1 MKEVK
6 KMRYVILKK
15 INNTWY
21 ATRNRYTAKELEI
34 IVDKHYNDVVDFE
47 SINDGECQGLE
58 EGVIIIKDDGR
69 ELNNGVYLTDDLKLE
84 TNKEMTKGLDL
95 LVGLPIMLVGMLTN
109 IMSID
114 VTVLLMVIWV
124 FLVHFMI
131 VPNMNNNKENKQT
144 YADYQKAYKEMQENL
159 PENHKAQGMM

>member
-1 MKEVK
+1 
-6 KMRYVILKK
+6 MRYVILKK

-47 SINDGECQGLE
+47 LINDGECQGLE
-58 EGVIIIKDDGR
+58 DGVIIIKDDGR

-114 VTVLLMVIWV
+114 FAVLLMIVWV
-124 FLVHFMI
+124 FLVHFVI
-131 VPNMNNNKENKQT
+131 VPNMNNNKENKK
-144 YADYQKAYKEMQENL
+144 DYTKAEKEMQENL
-159 PENHKAQGMM
+159 PENHKAEGMM

>member
-47 SINDGECQGLE
+47 SIDDGECQGLE

-84 TNKEMTKGLDL
+84 TNKEMTKGLNL

-114 VTVLLMVIWV
+114 VAVLLMVIWV

-131 VPNMNNNKENKQT
+131 LPNMNNNKENKQT

>member
-95 LVGLPIMLVGMLTN
+95 LVGLPIMLVGVLTN

-114 VTVLLMVIWV
+114 VAVLLMVIWV

-144 YADYQKAYKEMQENL
+144 CGDYQKAYKEMQENL

>member
-1 MKEVK
+1 MKEVN

-95 LVGLPIMLVGMLTN
+95 LVGLPIMLVGVLTN

-114 VTVLLMVIWV
+114 VAVLLMVIWV

>member
-1 MKEVK
+1 
-6 KMRYVILKK
+6 MRYVILKK
-15 INNTWY
+15 INNVWY

-58 EGVIIIKDDGR
+58 DGVIIIKDDGR
-69 ELNNGVYLTDDLKLE
+69 KLNENGVYLTDDLKLE

-114 VTVLLMVIWV
+114 VAVLLMVIWV

-131 VPNMNNNKENKQT
+131 VPNMNNNKENKM
-144 YADYQKAYKEMQENL
+144 KL
-159 PENHKAQGMM
+159 PENHKAEGMM

>member
-114 VTVLLMVIWV
+114 VAVLLMVIWV

>member
-15 INNTWY
+15 IDNTWY
-21 ATRNRYTAKELEI
+21 ATRNRYTAKELEV

-114 VTVLLMVIWV
+114 VAVLLMVIWV

>member
-1 MKEVK
+1 
-6 KMRYVILKK
+6 MRYVILKT

-58 EGVIIIKDDGR
+58 DGVIIIKDDGR
-69 ELNNGVYLTDDLKLE
+69 ELNKNGVYLTDDLKLE
-84 TNKEMTKGLDL
+84 ANEEMRKGLDL
-95 LVGLPIMLVGMLTN
+95 VVGVPLCLVGMFTN

-114 VTVLLMVIWV
+114 VAVLLMLIWV
-124 FLVHFMI
+124 LLVHFMI
-131 VPNMNNNKENKQT
+131 IPNMNNNKENKQT

>member
-1 MKEVK
+1 
-6 KMRYVILKK
+6 MRYVILKK
-15 INNTWY
+15 INNVWY

-58 EGVIIIKDDGR
+58 DGVIIIKDDGR
-69 ELNNGVYLTDDLKLE
+69 KLNENGVYLTDDLKLE

-114 VTVLLMVIWV
+114 VAVLLMVILV

-131 VPNMNNNKENKQT
+131 VPNMNNNKENKM
-144 YADYQKAYKEMQENL
+144 KL
-159 PENHKAQGMM
+159 PENHKAEGMM

>member
-47 SINDGECQGLE
+47 SINNGKCQGLE

-114 VTVLLMVIWV
+114 VAVLLMVIWV

-131 VPNMNNNKENKQT
+131 IPNMNNNKENKQT

>member
-1 MKEVK
+1 
-6 KMRYVILKK
+6 MRYVILKK

-114 VTVLLMVIWV
+114 VAVLLMVIWV

-131 VPNMNNNKENKQT
+131 IPNMNNNKENKQT

>member
-1 MKEVK
+1 
-6 KMRYVILKK
+6 MR
-15 INNTWY
+15 Y

-58 EGVIIIKDDGR
+58 DGVIIIKDDGR
-69 ELNNGVYLTDDLKLE
+69 KLNENGVYLTDDLKPE
-84 TNKEMTKGLDL
+84 ANKEITKGLDL
-95 LVGLPIMLVGMLTN
+95 LVGLPIMLLGMLTN

-114 VTVLLMVIWV
+114 VAVLLMVIWV

-131 VPNMNNNKENKQT
+131 VPNMNNNKENKM
-144 YADYQKAYKEMQENL
+144 KL
-159 PENHKAQGMM
+159 PENHKAEGMM

>member
-1 MKEVK
+1 
-6 KMRYVILKK
+6 MRYVILKK
-15 INNTWY
+15 INNVWY

-34 IVDKHYNDVVDFE
+34 IVDKHYNDLVDFE

-58 EGVIIIKDDGR
+58 DGVIIIKDDGR
-69 ELNNGVYLTDDLKLE
+69 KLNENGVYLTDDLKPE

-114 VTVLLMVIWV
+114 VAVLLMVIWV

-131 VPNMNNNKENKQT
+131 VPNMNNNKENKMKLT
-144 YADYQKAYKEMQENL
+144 
-159 PENHKAQGMM
+159 ENHKAEGMM

>member
-1 MKEVK
+1 
-6 KMRYVILKK
+6 MRYVILKK

-47 SINDGECQGLE
+47 LINDGECQGLE
-58 EGVIIIKDDGR
+58 DGVIIVKDDGR

-84 TNKEMTKGLDL
+84 TNKDMVNGLGL
-95 LVGLPIMLVGMLTN
+95 LVGVPIGLVGMFTN

-114 VTVLLMVIWV
+114 VAVLLMIVWV
-124 FLVHFMI
+124 LLVNFVI
-131 VPNMNNNKENKQT
+131 VPNLNNNKENKQT

-159 PENHKAQGMM
+159 PENHKAEGMM

>member
-1 MKEVK
+1 
-6 KMRYVILKK
+6 MRYVILKK
-15 INNTWY
+15 INNVWY

-58 EGVIIIKDDGR
+58 DGVIIIKDDGR
-69 ELNNGVYLTDDLKLE
+69 KLNENGVYLTDDLKLE

-95 LVGLPIMLVGMLTN
+95 LLGLPIMLVGMLTN

-114 VTVLLMVIWV
+114 VAVLLMVIWV

-131 VPNMNNNKENKQT
+131 VPNMNNNKENKM
-144 YADYQKAYKEMQENL
+144 KL
-159 PENHKAQGMM
+159 PENHKAEGMM